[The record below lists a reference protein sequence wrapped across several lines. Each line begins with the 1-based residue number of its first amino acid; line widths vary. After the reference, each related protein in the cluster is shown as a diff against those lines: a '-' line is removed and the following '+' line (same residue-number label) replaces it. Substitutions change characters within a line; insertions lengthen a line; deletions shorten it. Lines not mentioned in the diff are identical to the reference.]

1 MDLYQIP
8 DLVRCRFPA
17 ASLWES
23 AQQWFQNLGEFVIS
37 SWVDMQR
44 MFMTQFQAAPKYAP
58 PVTTLAN
65 VKQRDNES
73 LTAYFK
79 RFNQESMG
87 VTGASDET
95 FKNFPI
101 AGLKVGTD
109 FWKHLQGK
117 DPSNLSELY
126 AAAESF
132 KKVEQSLAENQKEMA
147 KSRGKRKDH
156 TPSPEPKGRGRSPA
170 RIHMASDR
178 RSWSPPRQSAEH
190 IYAVTKDKAPFRKP
204 QPIPYNVARD
214 KKKYCDFHESAGH
227 NTTDCRHLKE
237 EIEELLRAG
246 YLTKW
251 VKKYRMDHPPERRAR
266 GMSPEDKDDEK
277 QNDTQF
283 VREGSIRSIFGGPY
297 TGGGSRKAMERY
309 AKEAKDYSLTN
320 VNHLSARAPRAFKGE
335 TMDITFTEDDARWV
349 HHPHNDA
356 LVVAMRIATMNVH
369 RVFVDNGSSVNIL
382 YYDTYKKM
390 GLPDKD
396 MTAENLYVYG
406 FGGEAIKAKGTIR
419 LPVILGEAPRTATQ
433 ISEFVIIDHPSAHNA
448 LMGRPLLKD
457 MKIVTSIYHLTL
469 KFPTPGGVGCVMGSQ
484 YESRDCYGRSLKNFQ
499 DRRGVPPHEELHSVH
514 AIYFIQYPES
524 DTEGAPS
531 LPLSEGHIHHEV
543 KLPLS
548 DEQKIEQCGEQVMEV
563 EVTPPGKSGS

>member
-8 DLVRCRFPA
+8 DLVRCRFLA
-17 ASLWES
+17 ASLRER
-23 AQQWFQNLGEFVIS
+23 AQQWFQKLGEGVIS

-44 MFMTQFQAAPKYAP
+44 MFMTQFQAATKYVP

-95 FKNFPI
+95 LKNFLI
-101 AGLKVGTD
+101 TGLKVSTD

-132 KKVEQSLAENQKEMA
+132 KKVEQSLAENQKEIA

-156 TPSPEPKGRGRSPA
+156 TPSLEPKGRGRSPA

-178 RSWSPPRQSAEH
+178 RNWSPPRQPGTYTPLVASAEH

-227 NTTDCRHLKE
+227 NTADCRHLKE

-246 YLTKW
+246 YLTEW

-266 GMSPEDKDDEK
+266 GRSPEDKDDEK
-277 QNDTQF
+277 PNDTQF

-297 TGGGSRKAMERY
+297 IGGGS
-309 AKEAKDYSLTN
+309 
-320 VNHLSARAPRAFKGE
+320 
-335 TMDITFTEDDARWV
+335 
-349 HHPHNDA
+349 
-356 LVVAMRIATMNVH
+356 
-369 RVFVDNGSSVNIL
+369 
-382 YYDTYKKM
+382 
-390 GLPDKD
+390 
-396 MTAENLYVYG
+396 
-406 FGGEAIKAKGTIR
+406 
-419 LPVILGEAPRTATQ
+419 
-433 ISEFVIIDHPSAHNA
+433 
-448 LMGRPLLKD
+448 
-457 MKIVTSIYHLTL
+457 
-469 KFPTPGGVGCVMGSQ
+469 
-484 YESRDCYGRSLKNFQ
+484 
-499 DRRGVPPHEELHSVH
+499 
-514 AIYFIQYPES
+514 
-524 DTEGAPS
+524 
-531 LPLSEGHIHHEV
+531 
-543 KLPLS
+543 
-548 DEQKIEQCGEQVMEV
+548 
-563 EVTPPGKSGS
+563 